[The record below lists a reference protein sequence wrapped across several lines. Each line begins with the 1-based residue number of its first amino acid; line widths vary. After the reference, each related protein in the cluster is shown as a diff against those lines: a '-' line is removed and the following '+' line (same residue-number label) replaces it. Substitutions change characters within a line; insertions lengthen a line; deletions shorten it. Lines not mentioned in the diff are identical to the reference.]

1 MNIRQILDKI
11 TTVNKRLV
19 NFLQGNK
26 LYPLGLFSLLNKY
39 YLHLLLDIKSFVFYQ
54 ILTN

>member
-1 MNIRQILDKI
+1 MNIRQILDKS